1 MGPSDAGITEP
12 GDYSDRSASEQID
25 RARRRIR
32 KFIDRSAPGL
42 GAPVIALR
50 DQERGQLAGT
60 LRWQQVGENW
70 QVTSLDWP
78 SLDKRLLDSVI
89 VECRPFFMASE
100 DSFLPGIVKAL
111 QLLSPNRARAL
122 DPLKAHVAQIVRSGG
137 LVSPE
142 GQAGI
147 YSGRLEMDN
156 GLGPGRLLGS
166 DQIAM
171 DYINGIT
178 FHEDDVRRARLEN
191 VSGMETVLFA
201 VLYQMDSLLRVV
213 DNVRRQVLHDV
224 EAGHIDLSVPE
235 GT

>member
-1 MGPSDAGITEP
+1 MTPSDAGIIEP
-12 GDYSDRSASEQID
+12 GKHPGTSTGEQLG
-25 RARRRIR
+25 RAHRRVR

-42 GAPVIALR
+42 GEPVIALR
-50 DQERGQLAGT
+50 DPESGQLAGK
-60 LRWQQVGENW
+60 LQWQKRGENW
-70 QVTSLDWP
+70 QPASLEWP

-100 DSFLPGIVKAL
+100 DCFLPGIVKSL
-111 QLLSPNRARAL
+111 QVLSPSRARAL
-122 DPLKAHVAQIVRSGG
+122 DPLKANVTQIVRSGG

-142 GQAGI
+142 GKAGI

-171 DYINGIT
+171 DYINGIA
-178 FHEDDVRRARLEN
+178 FHEDDARRARLEN

-201 VLYQMDSLLRVV
+201 VLFQMDTLLRIV
-213 DNVRRQVLHDV
+213 DNVRRQVLHDI
-224 EAGHIDLSVPE
+224 EAGYIDL
-235 GT
+235 